1 MEFIKSLNVGL
12 RFILE
17 LTLLFVFAYSSY
29 HIFEHIF
36 VRWFLAIALPIAV
49 ASIWGYYIAP
59 KSQHI
64 LSMPWRSLVVIA
76 LFSLATILLSKAS
89 QGRLAIY
96 FISVFAVNE
105 LLIILWKQ

>member
-17 LTLLFVFAYSSY
+17 LTLLFVIAYSSY
-29 HIFEHIF
+29 HIFENTF

-49 ASIWGYYIAP
+49 ASIWGYYVAP

-64 LSMPWRSLVVIA
+64 LSMPWRSIVVIV
-76 LFSLATILLSKAS
+76 LFSLATILLAKAG
-89 QGRLAIY
+89 QGRLAVY
-96 FISVFAVNE
+96 FMSVFAINE
-105 LLIILWKQ
+105 LLIILRKQ